1 MLAGPNG
8 DGGYKLGRRR
18 SRFSALRLRGL
29 SPLRIPIG
37 GGRLVRHGRGCGGLA
52 GLALAHRERGT
63 MPGVRLIR
71 ETPHPPAAL
80 PYGLRERIP
89 VGWAVPGYDPAA
101 REQERHPAP
110 RMGPGFRPS

>member
-1 MLAGPNG
+1 
-8 DGGYKLGRRR
+8 
-18 SRFSALRLRGL
+18 
-29 SPLRIPIG
+29 
-37 GGRLVRHGRGCGGLA
+37 
-52 GLALAHRERGT
+52 